1 MKTTQALSTLLLAGL
16 STALPAWPD
25 YSSLTGGLSSFL
37 PTTST
42 STGTAD
48 AADSSSSATAAS
60 GCTAYTVL
68 FARGTTE
75 TGTLGTVVGPG
86 LQKAVQSSLG
96 ADQVTIKV
104 SQLTHLASTHPFLF
118 LYLQGRN
125 SQGTSYPADMA
136 GITSEATG
144 SGPGS
149 KAMTADA
156 TSVLSSCPDT
166 KIILTG
172 YSQGG
177 MVVHNAAKQINT
189 AGKIKS
195 VLGAVTFGDPYVG
208 QLPTGVDAAH
218 FDSFCATGDSVC
230 GAGSYGCAA
239 SSGCKSSSAS
249 GHLGYGSDVNAA
261 AAFIKSIAV

>member
-1 MKTTQALSTLLLAGL
+1 MKTTQALFTLLLAGL

-96 ADQVTIKV
+96 ADQVTIK
-104 SQLTHLASTHPFLF
+104 
-118 LYLQGRN
+118 
-125 SQGTSYPADMA
+125 GTSYPADMA

>member
-104 SQLTHLASTHPFLF
+104 SKLPTSHLLILSFS

-218 FDSFCATGDSVC
+218 FDSFCATVSTSKMGTLLLSL
-230 GAGSYGCAA
+230 
-239 SSGCKSSSAS
+239 
-249 GHLGYGSDVNAA
+249 HVN
-261 AAFIKSIAV
+261 

>member
-1 MKTTQALSTLLLAGL
+1 MKTTQALSTLFLAGL
-16 STALPAWPD
+16 SAAVPVWPD
-25 YSSLTGGLSSFL
+25 YSLTGLSSLLPTGSSLTGS
-37 PTTST
+37 
-42 STGTAD
+42 AD
-48 AADSSSSATAAS
+48 AAASSSSATAAS

-96 ADQVTIKV
+96 ADQVTMK
-104 SQLTHLASTHPFLF
+104 
-118 LYLQGRN
+118 
-125 SQGTSYPADMA
+125 GTSYPADMA

-177 MVVHNAAKQINT
+177 MVVHNAAKQIKA
-189 AGKIKS
+189 AGKS
-195 VLGAVTFGDPYVG
+195 VIGAVTFGDPYVG

-218 FDSFCATGDSVC
+218 FDSFCASGDSVC

-239 SSGCKSSSAS
+239 SGGCKSSSTS